1 MSVTEDQPTEPKNE
15 LVESYLRIRTAIG
28 ILAVLLPVV
37 LFASQ
42 KLDAVIFAPSISEFY
57 YTPMREVLVGTIGA
71 IAVFLI
77 SYKGYPIN
85 EARAKGVW
93 TERFLTDRR
102 VSYWA
107 AFGAL
112 GVAFF
117 PTFTKI
123 DIALGPDPLVYSFM
137 SLKTAGQLHQIS
149 AILFFGALAIF
160 CLSNFRR
167 GEEKCAKDEKENA
180 FYLKCGWVLV
190 ACIIALIIIG
200 AVIKFK
206 IWPEFETLADNRHL
220 IFWVEAVGL
229 LTFAVA
235 WLRKGQ
241 AITTVPAAL
250 RQLVGL

>member
-1 MSVTEDQPTEPKNE
+1 MDVAENQPADQKSD

-28 ILAVLLPVV
+28 ILAILLPVV
-37 LFASQ
+37 LLLSQ
-42 KLDAVIFAPSISEFY
+42 FLDTVIFAPSISEFY

-85 EARAKGVW
+85 DERAEGRW
-93 TERFLTDRR
+93 TEWFLTDRR

-117 PTFTKI
+117 PTFTEI
-123 DIALGPDPLVYSFM
+123 EIQMDPDPLVYTFM
-137 SLKTAGQLHQIS
+137 SWKTAGYAHQAS
-149 AILFFGALAIF
+149 AILFFVALAIF
-160 CLSNFRR
+160 CVSNFRR
-167 GEEKCAKDEKENA
+167 GSEDSDEDVKENK
-180 FYLKCGWVLV
+180 FYWRCGLALFACTIILIAIGWTLKNNQGT
-190 ACIIALIIIG
+190 
-200 AVIKFK
+200 
-206 IWPEFETLADNRHL
+206 ELAATISRLKL

-229 LTFAVA
+229 AVFAAA

-241 AITTVPAAL
+241 AKTTAPAAL
-250 RQLVGL
+250 RQFFGL